1 MKLFRLQVF
10 TGLFLAAIL
19 SVPVWATNAGANSA
33 LPGTLNYVEGQAQF
47 NDQPLNAKSVGQA
60 MLEVGQTLSTQ
71 NGKAEILLTPG
82 VFLRAGNDTSVT
94 MEADGLTNTALDL
107 VQGHA
112 MVEVADLYKQ
122 NDIRIRAGDA
132 TAHLLKAGLYDFDL
146 NRNQIRVFDGKATV
160 QEGDREVTV
169 KSGHEVALAN
179 EAPKKAGKFDKKAYE
194 NDDLYKWSSLRSA
207 YLAEANVDAARTVV
221 VNGWYGPGWW
231 GPGFWGPGFGGWWWD
246 PWFSA
251 YTFMPAGGI
260 FYSPFGWGFYS
271 PGLVYRAPI
280 TVVHSTHTFN
290 AANVRAWSAGQHYA
304 LPNSYAHGVYTGPG
318 ATREAFH
325 AGAVGAGA
333 RGGFGGGGGFH
344 PAGGGG
350 GFHGAAMSEGGM
362 RGR

>member
-10 TGLFLAAIL
+10 LGLFLAAVL
-19 SVPVWATNAGANSA
+19 CVPAWATNTGANSA

-47 NDQPLNAKSVGQA
+47 NDQTVDSKSVGQA
-60 MLEVGQTLSTQ
+60 TLEVGQTLSTQ

-82 VFLRAGNDTSVT
+82 VFLRAGDGTVVK
-94 MEADGLTNTALDL
+94 MVADGLTNTELDL

-122 NDIRIRAGDA
+122 NDIRIQAGNA
-132 TAHLLKAGLYDFDL
+132 VAHLLKPGLYDFDL
-146 NRNQIRVFDGKATV
+146 NQNQIRVFDGKAEV
-160 QEGDREVTV
+160 QEGDRQVTV
-169 KSGHEVALAN
+169 KSGHEIAITDN
-179 EAPKKAGKFDKKAYE
+179 APRKAAKFDKKALE

-221 VNGWYGPGWW
+221 VNGYGPGWW

-271 PGLVYRAPI
+271 PGFVFRAPI
-280 TVVHSTHTFN
+280 YVGHYPHAFN
-290 AANVRAWSAGQHYA
+290 AANVHAWSAGQHYA
-304 LPNSYAHGVYTGPG
+304 LHNSYAHGVYTGPG
-318 ATREAFH
+318 AARGAFH

-333 RGGFGGGGGFH
+333 RSGGFGGGGGVH
-344 PAGGGG
+344 GGGG
-350 GFHGAAMSEGGM
+350 GTHGFSGGGF